1 MGHFFVYILKA
12 ALCLTLLYLPFI
24 WLLRNETL
32 ARFNRIVL
40 LCIMTA
46 SFLLP
51 LCHLSWPAT
60 QETPAAYIHTVQA
73 VEQMADVRLVYE
85 NGSTNAPA
93 FDYRSLILLIYII
106 GIAVCTVYKLADL
119 VRMLRFIPK
128 GCLWTLEE
136 NGLHIYCHIRPVA
149 PFSWMNRVVISEQD
163 YTEHGETIL
172 MHERAHAKLGH
183 TWDVLMVTV
192 AEILLWFNPF
202 IWLLAD
208 DLQAIHEYEADESVL
223 RSGADAHSY
232 QLLMI
237 RKAAGSV
244 SYAFANSFNH
254 SLTKKRITMM
264 LQKKSSKWTRAKVLY
279 VLPVA
284 AISLCAF
291 ATPEFI
297 SGTEPF
303 SDAKVSKSNPSL
315 QASAPEVVIVAY
327 RPHPQEAIKT
337 DSTTTPADDG
347 VTVFFIDRKQASEKE
362 FLTALEN
369 DKDHRY
375 SVYVIKDN
383 PESVK
388 SLFNVEADHAMF
400 LVSNAVSDEE
410 GAVYLDADKG
420 QGYMEIKEKAAK
432 SMLDENKAFFL
443 NGVQVSRED
452 IKKIKT
458 EDIAN
463 LWVIENPE
471 LIKKHV
477 GDIGATAL
485 VFISTQKK

>member
-1 MGHFFVYILKA
+1 MGHFFVYILKTA
-12 ALCLTLLYLPFI
+12 VCLAMLYLPFI
-24 WLLRNETL
+24 WLLRNETI

-40 LCIMTA
+40 LCITVA

-51 LCHLSWPAT
+51 LCRLSWPAT
-60 QETPAAYIHTVQA
+60 PQTPSAYIHTVQA

-85 NGSTNAPA
+85 DGGANAPA
-93 FDYRSLILLIYII
+93 FDYRSLILLIYIT
-106 GIAVCTVYKLADL
+106 GVAVCTVCKLTDL

-172 MHERAHAKLGH
+172 MHERAHARLGH
-183 TWDVLMVTV
+183 TWDVLVVTA
-192 AEILLWFNPF
+192 AEILLWFNPC

-208 DLQAIHEYEADESVL
+208 DLQAVHEYEADGSVL
-223 RSGADAHSY
+223 RSGADACSY
-232 QLLMI
+232 QLLII

-254 SLTKKRITMM
+254 SLTKRRITMM

-297 SGTEPF
+297 NDTEPF
-303 SDAKVSKSNPSL
+303 SEAKVSNSNLSL
-315 QASAPEVVIVAY
+315 QVSAPEVVVVAL
-327 RPHPQEAIKT
+327 RPRPQEAIKT
-337 DSTTTPADDG
+337 DSTATLADDG
-347 VTVFFIDRKQASEKE
+347 VTVFFIDGKQASEKE
-362 FLTALEN
+362 CLATLEN
-369 DKDHRY
+369 DKAHRY

-383 PESVK
+383 PERVK
-388 SLFNVEADHAMF
+388 SLFNVEADHATF
-400 LVSNAVSDEE
+400 LVSKAVSDEE
-410 GAVYLDADKG
+410 GA
-420 QGYMEIKEKAAK
+420 
-432 SMLDENKAFFL
+432 
-443 NGVQVSRED
+443 SR
-452 IKKIKT
+452 K
-458 EDIAN
+458 
-463 LWVIENPE
+463 P
-471 LIKKHV
+471 
-477 GDIGATAL
+477 
-485 VFISTQKK
+485 